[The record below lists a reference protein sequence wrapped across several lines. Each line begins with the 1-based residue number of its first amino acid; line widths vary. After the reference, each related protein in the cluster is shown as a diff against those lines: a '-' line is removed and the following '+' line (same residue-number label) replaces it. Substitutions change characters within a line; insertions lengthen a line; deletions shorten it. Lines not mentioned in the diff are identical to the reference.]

1 MDDETKQL
9 IRDHLHLLR
18 EHTSWCV
25 HDRNEVCAKCKVGII
40 GDLSNIRGNLSGVS
54 GNLTDI
60 SGDLSNIRGDF
71 TDIKAT
77 ADEINRVLQKKEQA
91 YGESTSRVA

>member
-1 MDDETKQL
+1 MNRIDDETKQL
-9 IRDHLHLLR
+9 IRNHLHLLR

-25 HDRNEVCAKCKVGII
+25 HDRDEVCAKCKVGII
-40 GDLSNIRGNLSGVS
+40 
-54 GNLTDI
+54 
-60 SGDLSNIRGDF
+60 GDLSNIRGDF